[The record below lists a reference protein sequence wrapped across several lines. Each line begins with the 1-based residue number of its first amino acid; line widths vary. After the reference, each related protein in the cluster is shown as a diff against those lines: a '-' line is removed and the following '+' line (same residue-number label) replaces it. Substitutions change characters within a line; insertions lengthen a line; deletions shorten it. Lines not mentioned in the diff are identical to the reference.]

1 MILGERAID
10 GYLWVMFERVHSSI
24 SMGDPQSN
32 RASPLF
38 SSTEPAENPAA
49 ESSSAGSSTEFP

>member
-1 MILGERAID
+1 MHAGGRGWAFHDVFGRRQVIYVD
-10 GYLWVMFERVHSSI
+10 N
-24 SMGDPQSN
+24 DPQSN

-38 SSTEPAENPAA
+38 SSTEPAERPAA